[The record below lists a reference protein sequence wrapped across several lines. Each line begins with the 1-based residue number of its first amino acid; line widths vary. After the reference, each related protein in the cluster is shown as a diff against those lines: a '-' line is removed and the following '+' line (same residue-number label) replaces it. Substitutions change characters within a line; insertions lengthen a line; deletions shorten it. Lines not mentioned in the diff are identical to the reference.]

1 MTERT
6 FSDYVAEKKQ
16 SYRYTV
22 KFAVDTVDDTMIDSL
37 EECLSR
43 YKILAASAFKSTPI
57 QLSPLDFPN
66 VKNTPVH
73 ITDIELAYP
82 ASLDFLRT
90 HICNSLGISQQQVVV
105 YSENDPRQIETDL
118 FIERNSPEFK
128 EKYKT
133 VLGSE
138 YEQTA
143 APKYGNDYNMDFLK
157 TLAKIQS
164 EREITIADSPLN
176 PDKMPTS
183 DMAADYHSYLDVKNT
198 PSDDTGLFGRIKRP
212 IFKG

>member
-1 MTERT
+1 M
-6 FSDYVAEKKQ
+6 EK
-16 SYRYTV
+16 
-22 KFAVDTVDDTMIDSL
+22 
-37 EECLSR
+37 
-43 YKILAASAFKSTPI
+43 
-57 QLSPLDFPN
+57 
-66 VKNTPVH
+66 
-73 ITDIELAYP
+73 
-82 ASLDFLRT
+82 
-90 HICNSLGISQQQVVV
+90 
-105 YSENDPRQIETDL
+105 
-118 FIERNSPEFK
+118 FK

-183 DMAADYHSYLDVKNT
+183 DMAADYHSYLDGKNM

-212 IFKG
+212 VFKG